1 MKISSFTSASSPK
14 LSDKLIGTKVGGNPA
29 DGTFNFTIS
38 SVIDLFFSELPFYTD
53 NAAAL
58 AGGLTVGKGY
68 KTPSGEVR
76 VVV

>member
-1 MKISSFTSASSPK
+1 MKISSYTSASSPE
-14 LSDKLIGTKVGGNPA
+14 LSDKLIGTKVGGSPI
-29 DGTFNFTIS
+29 DETLNFTIS
-38 SVIDLFFSELPFYTD
+38 SVIDLFFSELPFYAD

-58 AGGLTVGKGY
+58 AGGLSEGKGY

>member
-1 MKISSFTSASSPK
+1 MKISTYTNVSNPQ

-38 SVIDLFFSELPFYTD
+38 SIIDLFFSELPFYAD

-58 AGGLTVGKGY
+58 AGGLSEGKGY